1 MAEWNNYE
9 SQIFYLREFDDDEED
24 EEFYNDVKNN
34 ISEYASFFAKVRKG
48 EVWNEE
54 MGKAAIQKI
63 GLGCSDINCCDDAV
77 TSNIPILE
85 IQTLKNIIP
94 SASEANKMTN
104 NAIWG
109 DQLDDI
115 GERIRKAIK
124 EGKFYFE
131 N

>member
-1 MAEWNNYE
+1 MTCKYPIT
-9 SQIFYLREFDDDEED
+9 SKSYKFC
-24 EEFYNDVKNN
+24 
-34 ISEYASFFAKVRKG
+34 
-48 EVWNEE
+48 
-54 MGKAAIQKI
+54 
-63 GLGCSDINCCDDAV
+63 LGCSDINCCDDAV

-104 NAIWG
+104 NAILG

-131 N
+131 KLRSENHGE